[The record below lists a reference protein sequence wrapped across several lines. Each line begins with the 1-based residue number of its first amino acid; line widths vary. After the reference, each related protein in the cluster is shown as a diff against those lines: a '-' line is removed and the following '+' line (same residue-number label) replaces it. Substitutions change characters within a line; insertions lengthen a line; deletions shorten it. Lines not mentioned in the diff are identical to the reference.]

1 MAWDTERT
9 RGLLLEAA
17 AEEFSA
23 HGFAGARVDRIAAA
37 AGVNKE
43 RIYSYF
49 GSKEGL
55 SAAVLEH
62 CLTAVVDAV
71 PITGEG
77 MEALRDYTARLFD
90 YHRAH
95 PRFSRLMVWEGLERG
110 EPIAAE
116 HRAAYS
122 ERKVAALRAAL
133 PELSDEDA
141 RDLLVTIITLCDGY
155 GAFANVERL
164 YFGAATGTAER
175 IARRRD
181 AVVATVLATAERMRQ
196 PA

>member
-9 RGLLLEAA
+9 RGLLLDAA

-23 HGFAGARVDRIAAA
+23 HGFAGARVDRIADA

-49 GSKEGL
+49 GSKDGL

-71 PITGEG
+71 PIRGEG
-77 MEALRDYTARLFD
+77 IAAVGDYVGRLFD
-90 YHRAH
+90 YHREH

-110 EPIAAE
+110 EPIAE
-116 HRAAYS
+116 ERRAAFS
-122 ERKVAALRAAL
+122 ARKVEALRAAV
-133 PELSDEDA
+133 PELSDDDA
-141 RDLLVTIITLCDGY
+141 RELLLTIVTLCDGY
-155 GAFANVERL
+155 GALTNVERL
-164 YFGAATGTAER
+164 YFRDSAGTPER
-175 IARRRD
+175 VARRR
-181 AVVATVLATAERMRQ
+181 ASIVAAAQAIALGMRQ